1 METSRE
7 GKGHE
12 LIIEKVVNVR
22 CFPMI
27 VLMLACELEVHI
39 TPRPFIVSR
48 TKLKEGRFLTF
59 LQVTIAT
66 TMVGLVEGMLYA
78 HRAGLDVPS

>member
-1 METSRE
+1 
-7 GKGHE
+7 
-12 LIIEKVVNVR
+12 
-22 CFPMI
+22 MI
-27 VLMLACELEVHI
+27 QLMLDCSQDFCAVPLVC
-39 TPRPFIVSR
+39 IVAQM
-48 TKLKEGRFLTF
+48 KHNEGRSLTY